1 MDVLGALGWT
11 PSWAEAFAALGDG
24 ELRPGRVVLEH
35 GRFYRIATAGGEVRA
50 VATGRLQHRAETAA
64 ELPTVGDW
72 VALHKDGEL
81 ASIRHVLPRRSKFSR
96 RSAGVRPVEQVVAAN
111 IDTVFLMMGLEL
123 DFNLRRL
130 ERYLAVAAASG
141 ARSVVVLNKADLC
154 ADLPACLAEV
164 AGIAAGVPVLSP
176 NLRDEEGHRPV
187 ESFLAPAETV
197 ALLGSSGVGK
207 STLLNRLAGGALQR
221 TAALRERDGKGKHTT
236 TSSQLFSLPG
246 GALAIDTPG
255 LRELQLWE
263 PESSLAGA
271 FADLEALASSCK
283 YSDCTHTTEPACA
296 VRAALEEGRLAP
308 DRYASFTKLRGEL
321 EAGRVPPW
329 EARRLGRMGAR
340 ALRKRLKEKK
350 D

>member
-11 PSWAEAFAALGDG
+11 PAWAAAFAALGDG

-35 GRFYRIATAGGEVRA
+35 GRFYRVATAGGEVRA
-50 VATGRLQHRAETAA
+50 VATGRLQHRAESAA

-72 VALHKDGEL
+72 VALRQVQRGDDKL
-81 ASIRHVLPRRSKFSR
+81 ASIHHLLPRRSKFSR

-111 IDTVFLMMGLEL
+111 VDTVFLMMGLEL

-141 ARSVVVLNKADLC
+141 ARPVVVLNKADLC
-154 ADLPACLAEV
+154 ADLPARLAEV
-164 AGIAAGVPVLSP
+164 VGIAAGVEIVSL
-176 NLRDEEGHRPV
+176 NLRDEEGHSTV
-187 ESFLAPAETV
+187 EPFLAPAATV

-236 TSSQLFSLPG
+236 TSSQLFSLPS

-255 LRELQLWE
+255 MRELQLWE
-263 PESSLAGA
+263 PESSLDAA
-271 FADLEALASSCK
+271 FADVEAFASSCK
-283 YSDCTHTTEPACA
+283 FSDCTHGTEPACA
-296 VRAALEEGRLAP
+296 VRAALEEGRLPA
-308 DRYASFTKLRGEL
+308 DRYASYTKLRGEL
-321 EAGRVPPW
+321 EAGRAQPW
-329 EARRLGRMGAR
+329 ESRRRRRL
-340 ALRKRLKEKK
+340 KK